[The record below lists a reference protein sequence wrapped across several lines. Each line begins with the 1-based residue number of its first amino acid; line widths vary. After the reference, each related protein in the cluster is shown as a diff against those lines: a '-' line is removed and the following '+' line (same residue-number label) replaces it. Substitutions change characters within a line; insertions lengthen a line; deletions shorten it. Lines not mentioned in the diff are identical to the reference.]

1 MLYLLNLYAN
11 CMQMLKATKN
21 QTAKTAII
29 QDTRRVKAFKK
40 YPIKLRLTFDRKQN
54 YYSTPF
60 DLTKVEFEKIMYG
73 RRLNESEKNIKQ
85 SILDFE
91 TKAIDILQQL
101 PFFTWTNF
109 ENLFY
114 SNRQQK
120 GSVQAAFDDY
130 ISELKRE
137 TRIGTAE
144 SYECAK
150 KSICTFSKRLKF
162 IDINKDFLL
171 QYENWMISNGKSKTT
186 VGIYLRCLRALF
198 NKQGIDKSIYPF
210 GVGKNKYVIP
220 TGKNIKKALSLSEIK
235 MIFDYSTNTTSSKEM
250 AKDYWIF
257 IYLCNGLNIKDL
269 CLLKR
274 KNIDGNIL
282 IYTRAKTLRSKSNSE
297 NIIVSLK
304 ARSLEIINK
313 WGQPSANLESYLFP
327 HLTSGMPP
335 ERERLIIKQ
344 LTKTTNKY
352 MKQIAKE
359 IGINK
364 EVTSYYARHSF
375 ASVLKRSGVSTEFIS
390 EALGHSDLKTTK
402 SYLAGFESETIHRT
416 TEALTAFT
424 N

>member
-1 MLYLLNLYAN
+1 M
-11 CMQMLKATKN
+11 
-21 QTAKTAII
+21 
-29 QDTRRVKAFKK
+29 
-40 YPIKLRLTFDRKQN
+40 TFDRKQN

-73 RRLNESEKNIKQ
+73 KRLSESEKNIKQ
-85 SILDFE
+85 SIQDFE
-91 TKAIDILQQL
+91 TKAIDILHQL
-101 PFFTWTNF
+101 PFFTWANF
-109 ENLFY
+109 ENLYY
-114 SNRQQK
+114 SNRKPK
-120 GSVQAAFDDY
+120 GSIQAAFDDY
-130 ISELKRE
+130 ITELKSE

-150 KSICTFSKRLKF
+150 KSICSFSKNLKF

-220 TGKNIKKALSLSEIK
+220 TSRNIKKALTLSDIK
-235 MIFDYSTNTTSSKEM
+235 MIFEYSTNTISSKEM

-274 KNIDGNIL
+274 RNIDGNIL
-282 IYTRAKTLRSKSNSE
+282 TYTRAKTQRSKNNSE
-297 NIIVSLK
+297 KIIVSLK
-304 ARSLEIINK
+304 ARAIEIISK
-313 WGQPSANLESYLFP
+313 WCLPSINSESYLFP
-327 HLTSGMPP
+327 HLTNGMSP

-352 MKQIAKE
+352 MKQIASE
-359 IGINK
+359 LGIN
-364 EVTSYYARHSF
+364 EEITTYYARHSF

-424 N
+424 NKK